1 VQKTAKKRHCEPMGR
16 ANARRM
22 TGSAKQSIGQQV
34 SVDCFVVMLPCA
46 NALRL
51 SQAMT
56 CRYGFAFSPRDPR
69 EFCHHIAPSE
79 KQRAQGMPGAPI
91 APAASRAIKNKAHER
106 SHHGHT
112 GITRHSPRNGFN
124 SL

>member
-1 VQKTAKKRHCEPMGR
+1 MVRDGAMRLLAMRVGLCAMPDGLILRR
-16 ANARRM
+16 AASRR
-22 TGSAKQSIGQQV
+22 IGHDKGIV
-34 SVDCFVVMLPCA
+34 RDKVPTSD
-46 NALRL
+46 
-51 SQAMT
+51 
-56 CRYGFAFSPRDPR
+56 RYPATR
-69 EFCHHIAPSE
+69 IAPELCTKPRPSK